1 MKNKTPRLPIDIG
14 SLDCWFNCGGMV
26 LVKGNG
32 GGGSWGGGVNGISM
46 VAIHVIWELRF
57 IGGVSLGFSF
67 GGDFAKTNMSA

>member
-1 MKNKTPRLPIDIG
+1 
-14 SLDCWFNCGGMV
+14 
-26 LVKGNG
+26 
-32 GGGSWGGGVNGISM
+32 M